1 MRGVGGNGATHKKG
15 ECVRVEPSVRMVVHS
30 AHVKSD
36 APARG
41 DESRYGSIPEIN
53 REMAIGDSTLRCR
66 GRAAIHVLV
75 GVLGAATLLTAL
87 VAVALIQAGG
97 NDGVVTQTSA
107 LLQVGVLVCIPL
119 PPLRSLSFSVAL
131 IHSRSICRCLFP
143 DDEGTCHKRE
153 R

>member
-1 MRGVGGNGATHKKG
+1 
-15 ECVRVEPSVRMVVHS
+15 MVVHS

-36 APARG
+36 APACG

-53 REMAIGDSTLRCR
+53 REMALGDSTLRCR
-66 GRAAIHVLV
+66 GRAAIHGLV

-97 NDGVVTQTSA
+97 DHGVVTQTSA

-119 PPLRSLSFSVAL
+119 PPSRSLSFLSLSSTLALFVAL
-131 IHSRSICRCLFP
+131 SFLMMKTLAIRGRGENILMCV
-143 DDEGTCHKRE
+143 G
-153 R
+153 